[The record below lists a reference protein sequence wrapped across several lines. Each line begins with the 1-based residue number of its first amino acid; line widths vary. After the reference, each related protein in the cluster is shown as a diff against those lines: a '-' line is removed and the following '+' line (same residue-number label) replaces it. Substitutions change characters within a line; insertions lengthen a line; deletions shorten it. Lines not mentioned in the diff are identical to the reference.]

1 MIRLIILI
9 HLIKSEKSQFRQRWQ
24 KKEKNM
30 RNFSMQSVGN
40 QVVITVDLSFMN
52 IESLN
57 RLFERL
63 RIEELIQKADF
74 SDEITEIGTEI
85 KQSWWQRNRE
95 QYLKGIINENRD

>member
-1 MIRLIILI
+1 
-9 HLIKSEKSQFRQRWQ
+9 
-24 KKEKNM
+24 
-30 RNFSMQSVGN
+30 MQSVGN

>member
-1 MIRLIILI
+1 
-9 HLIKSEKSQFRQRWQ
+9 
-24 KKEKNM
+24 
-30 RNFSMQSVGN
+30 MQSVGN

-74 SDEITEIGTEI
+74 SDEITGIGTEI

>member
-1 MIRLIILI
+1 
-9 HLIKSEKSQFRQRWQ
+9 
-24 KKEKNM
+24 
-30 RNFSMQSVGN
+30 MQSVGN

-95 QYLKGIINENRD
+95 RYLKGILDGR

>member
-1 MIRLIILI
+1 
-9 HLIKSEKSQFRQRWQ
+9 
-24 KKEKNM
+24 
-30 RNFSMQSVGN
+30 MQSVGN

-63 RIEELIQKADF
+63 RIEQLIQKADF

-95 QYLKGIINENRD
+95 RYLKGILDGR

>member
-1 MIRLIILI
+1 
-9 HLIKSEKSQFRQRWQ
+9 
-24 KKEKNM
+24 
-30 RNFSMQSVGN
+30 MQSVGN

-74 SDEITEIGTEI
+74 SDEITGIGTEI

-95 QYLKGIINENRD
+95 QYLKGIVNENRD

>member
-1 MIRLIILI
+1 
-9 HLIKSEKSQFRQRWQ
+9 
-24 KKEKNM
+24 
-30 RNFSMQSVGN
+30 MQSVGN

-95 QYLKGIINENRD
+95 QYLKGILDGR

>member
-1 MIRLIILI
+1 
-9 HLIKSEKSQFRQRWQ
+9 
-24 KKEKNM
+24 
-30 RNFSMQSVGN
+30 MQSVGN

-74 SDEITEIGTEI
+74 SDEITGIGTEI

-95 QYLKGIINENRD
+95 RYLKGILDGR

>member
-1 MIRLIILI
+1 
-9 HLIKSEKSQFRQRWQ
+9 
-24 KKEKNM
+24 M

-74 SDEITEIGTEI
+74 SDEITGIGTEI